1 MYEIKPDTM
10 NYRVLIAEIEKG
22 DIKIPQFQREFVWT
36 IDQAAKL
43 LDSIIKNYPI
53 GTFIFWQTKEK
64 LRCIRDLGDLNI
76 PPTEEGNYTKY
87 VLDGQQRLT
96 SLYVSIKGEKIKQKG
111 QITDFGKLYVNLDAN
126 ESKDEPIVITDISNL
141 NEDSIVKFTD
151 LLAGRG
157 DLYNKYK
164 KYSTLIDLY
173 KDNFNYYSFSVI
185 KVKDA
190 PIDIATEIFTR
201 INIGGKPLSV
211 FEIMCAKIFDDK
223 RNFDLAEKSKEVCIE
238 LSEMNYEIPPIK
250 ILQAVAI
257 CMVKDCD
264 KTHILKKLDKDKF
277 IDIWDEVVDAFKKSV
292 DYFRNTYRIKVSQ
305 LLPYDSLLIP
315 FTYFFFKHQDK
326 PLGTM
331 QVLLQDFF
339 WRVALTKRY
348 QSSLESKIAQDI
360 KAIDLILKEE
370 TPKYDT
376 PVDITTDFI
385 LNNGTFNIGSS
396 FIKALLCVLAYQ
408 EPKSFADDSVVTI
421 DNSCLKQS
429 NSKNYHHFFPKAFLK
444 KQNIEEWKIN
454 NIVNITIVDDYLN
467 KRQIRDKAPS
477 VYIQEFIKINPNIEK
492 TLATHLIGEPEEC
505 GILEDDY
512 DKFINSRLK
521 KFNDELKKRLILT
534 EKDRYK

>member
-1 MYEIKPDTM
+1 MYQSEPAPMKYT
-10 NYRVLIAEIEKG
+10 VLITEIEKG
-22 DIKIPQFQREFVWT
+22 EIKIPQFQREFVWT
-36 IDQAAKL
+36 IEQAANL
-43 LDSIIKNYPI
+43 LDSIFKGYPI
-53 GTFIFWQTKEK
+53 GTFIFWITRERLRSIRNLGK
-64 LRCIRDLGDLNI
+64 LTI
-76 PPTEEGNYTKY
+76 PPTEKGYRIKY
-87 VLDGQQRLT
+87 ILDGQQRLT
-96 SLYVSIKGEKIKQKG
+96 SLYVSIKGEKIEQKG
-111 QITDFGKLYVNLDAN
+111 RIIDFGQIFVNLAAN
-126 ESKDEPIVITDISNL
+126 ESKDEPIIVTDISNL
-141 NEDSIVKFTD
+141 NEDSVVKFTD
-151 LLAGRG
+151 LLAGG
-157 DLYNKYK
+157 SDLYNKYK
-164 KYSTLIDLY
+164 KYSNLIDQY
-173 KDNFNYYSFSVI
+173 RINFSGYSFSVI
-185 KVKDA
+185 NVADA

-211 FEIMCAKIFDDK
+211 FEIMCAKIYDEK
-223 RNFDLAEKSKEVCIE
+223 RNFDLAEKCEEVCTE
-238 LSEMNYEIPPIK
+238 LSDKHYEIPPIR
-250 ILQAVAI
+250 ILQAVSI

-264 KTHILKKLDKDKF
+264 KTHILKLDKDKF
-277 IDIWDEVVDAFKKSV
+277 IDIWDNVVDAFKKSV
-292 DYFRNTYRIKVSQ
+292 DYFRSTYRIKVSQ

-315 FTYFFFKHQDK
+315 FTYFFFNHPDK
-326 PLGTM
+326 PLGNM

-385 LNNGTFNIGSS
+385 LNNGTFNIGSA

-408 EPKSFADDSVVTI
+408 EPKSFADESDVAI

-477 VYIQEFIKINPNIEK
+477 VYIKEFIKINPNIEK
-492 TLATHLIGEPEEC
+492 TLATHLIGKPEEC

-512 DKFINSRLK
+512 NKFINSRLA

>member
-1 MYEIKPDTM
+1 MYQSEPAPMKYT
-10 NYRVLIAEIEKG
+10 VLITEIEKG
-22 DIKIPQFQREFVWT
+22 EIKIPQFQREFVWT
-36 IDQAAKL
+36 IEQAANL
-43 LDSIIKNYPI
+43 LDSIFKGYPI
-53 GTFIFWQTKEK
+53 GTFIFWITRERLRSIRNLGK
-64 LRCIRDLGDLNI
+64 LTI
-76 PPTEEGNYTKY
+76 PPTEKGYRIKY
-87 VLDGQQRLT
+87 ILDGQQRLT
-96 SLYVSIKGEKIKQKG
+96 SLYVSIKGEKIEQKG
-111 QITDFGKLYVNLDAN
+111 RIIDFGQIFVNLAAN
-126 ESKDEPIVITDISNL
+126 ESKDEPIIVTDISNL
-141 NEDSIVKFTD
+141 NEDSVVKFTD
-151 LLAGRG
+151 LLAGG
-157 DLYNKYK
+157 SDLYNKYK
-164 KYSTLIDLY
+164 KYSNLIDQY
-173 KDNFNYYSFSVI
+173 RINFSGYSFSVI
-185 KVKDA
+185 NVADA

-211 FEIMCAKIFDDK
+211 FEIMCAKIYDEK
-223 RNFDLAEKSKEVCIE
+223 RNFDLAEKCEEVCTE
-238 LSEMNYEIPPIK
+238 LSDKHYEIPPIR
-250 ILQAVAI
+250 ILQAVSI

-264 KTHILKKLDKDKF
+264 KTHILKLDKDKF
-277 IDIWDEVVDAFKKSV
+277 IDIWDNVVDAFKKSV
-292 DYFRNTYRIKVSQ
+292 DYFRSTYRIKVSQ

-315 FTYFFFKHQDK
+315 FTYFFFNHPDK
-326 PLGTM
+326 PLGNM

-385 LNNGTFNIGSS
+385 LNNGTFNIGSA

-408 EPKSFADDSVVTI
+408 EPKSFADESDVAI

-444 KQNIEEWKIN
+444 KQNNIEEWKIN
-454 NIVNITIVDDYLN
+454 NIVNITIVDDFLN

-477 VYIQEFIKINPNIEK
+477 VYIKEFIKINPNIEK
-492 TLATHLIGEPEEC
+492 TLATHLIGKPEEC

-512 DKFINSRLK
+512 NKFINSRLA